1 MGFVK
6 IYKLM
11 RVRGFTSSQVLTMLA
26 APSTQM
32 SWSYILSNTQV
43 ILFKLN
49 QISKLRGTIWIG
61 IELKISEKATSKSL
75 RVAGMKGSLSL
86 QTFLHVR
93 PPWPTF
99 DHPFKPYVIETT
111 EGGSTDHFYSTNFS
125 FGGGC
130 NVFFYEKI
138 HLTAKIHIKSTSI
151 SKIRGF

>member
-1 MGFVK
+1 
-6 IYKLM
+6 M

-32 SWSYILSNTQV
+32 SCSYILSNTQV

-61 IELKISEKATSKSL
+61 IELKISENATSKFL
-75 RVAGMKGSLSL
+75 RVVGMKGSLGL
-86 QTFLHVR
+86 QTFIHVR
-93 PPWPTF
+93 PPWPTL
-99 DHPFKPYVIETT
+99 TT
-111 EGGSTDHFYSTNFS
+111 HLNHMLLKQLKEVARTISIQQISPLEVVVMY
-125 FGGGC
+125 
-130 NVFFYEKI
+130 FFYEKI

>member
-61 IELKISEKATSKSL
+61 IELKISENATSKFL
-75 RVAGMKGSLSL
+75 RVVGMKGSLGL

-111 EGGSTDHFYSTNFS
+111 EGGSSTNFS

-130 NVFFYEKI
+130 NVFFLWKNPSYSKNSHQVHI
-138 HLTAKIHIKSTSI
+138 H
-151 SKIRGF
+151 

>member
-1 MGFVK
+1 
-6 IYKLM
+6 M

-32 SWSYILSNTQV
+32 SCSYILSNTQV

-61 IELKISEKATSKSL
+61 IELKISENAT
-75 RVAGMKGSLSL
+75 MKGSLGL

-111 EGGSTDHFYSTNFS
+111 EGGSSDHLYSTNIS

>member
-1 MGFVK
+1 
-6 IYKLM
+6 M

-61 IELKISEKATSKSL
+61 IELKISENAT
-75 RVAGMKGSLSL
+75 MKGSLGL

-111 EGGSTDHFYSTNFS
+111 EGGSSDHLYSTNFS

-138 HLTAKIHIKSTSI
+138 HLTAKIHIESTSI

>member
-1 MGFVK
+1 
-6 IYKLM
+6 M

-61 IELKISEKATSKSL
+61 IELKISENAT
-75 RVAGMKGSLSL
+75 MKGSLGL
-86 QTFLHVR
+86 QTFPHVR

-111 EGGSTDHFYSTNFS
+111 EGGSSDHLYSTNFS

-138 HLTAKIHIKSTSI
+138 HLTAKIHIESTSI

>member
-1 MGFVK
+1 
-6 IYKLM
+6 M

-61 IELKISEKATSKSL
+61 IELKISENATSKFL
-75 RVAGMKGSLSL
+75 RVAGMKGSLGL

-111 EGGSTDHFYSTNFS
+111 EGGSSDHFYSTNFS

-130 NVFFYEKI
+130 NVFFNEKI
-138 HLTAKIHIKSTSI
+138 HLTAKIHIKSTSH
-151 SKIRGF
+151 